1 MHEIFY
7 LFIFYLFKECMVVKA
22 LWFDFGGR
30 WNVRIDHWPSMS
42 IFQLVQFVV
51 YPPPNFLSTELTE
64 TQFQTMVVV
73 IWEQI
78 WSIRNKVIFK
88 KAKVKIDVLLAVIE
102 KKFQEHVEVL
112 EQQKFK
118 VN

>member
-1 MHEIFY
+1 
-7 LFIFYLFKECMVVKA
+7 
-22 LWFDFGGR
+22 
-30 WNVRIDHWPSMS
+30 MS

-51 YPPPNFLSTELTE
+51 DTPPNFLATEITE
-64 TQFQTMVVV
+64 AQFQTIVVV

-78 WSIRNKVIFK
+78 WSIRNKVIFQ

-102 KKFQEHVEVL
+102 KKFQEHVAVL

-118 VN
+118 AN